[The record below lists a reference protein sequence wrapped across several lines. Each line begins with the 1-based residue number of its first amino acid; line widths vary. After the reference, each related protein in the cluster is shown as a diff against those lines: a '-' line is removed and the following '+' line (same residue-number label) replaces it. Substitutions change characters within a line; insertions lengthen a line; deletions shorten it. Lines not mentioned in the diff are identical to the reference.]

1 MVRCGKPKNAWEKA
15 VPDNKSPPLSRRQVL
30 RISGAAAGIAAIPGF
45 GIEKTLAASYPDR
58 PIRIIVPF
66 APAGPTDIMARI
78 LAQNLGAAL
87 SGTLIV
93 ENRSGAGGNI
103 GIGYAAHAEAD
114 GYTLLVT
121 SSAYVVN
128 PSLYA
133 TIPYDPFRDF
143 APVAELG
150 TSPNAILIDPKFGIR
165 SIAELIARAKAKPNE
180 FNYASPGAG
189 TTPHLSGEL
198 LKIVGGIDITH
209 VPFSGAGPA
218 IQALLGGVTQLA
230 VTALPPA
237 IPYIDSGAIKALAV
251 TGSKRWVDLP
261 DVPTMVELGYHDFIA
276 DTFQAFLAPVKTPAD
291 IVARL
296 SAKSVEVMKKPEIV
310 EQLRVNGFEVIANGS
325 DGLRQ
330 RIATEV
336 PKWHDVIAKA
346 GIKPV

>member
-1 MVRCGKPKNAWEKA
+1 MPRH
-15 VPDNKSPPLSRRQVL
+15 KSPLPSRRQFLKAASLKAVSL
-30 RISGAAAGIAAIPGF
+30 AATAAAVPAF
-45 GIEKTLAASYPDR
+45 GVRRALAARYPER

-78 LAQNLGAAL
+78 LGQNLGIAL
-87 SGTLIV
+87 SGNVIV

-103 GIGYAAHAEAD
+103 GIGYTAHAEAD

-133 TIPYDPFRDF
+133 TVPYDPFKDF
-143 APVAELG
+143 APIAELG
-150 TSPNAILIDPKFGIR
+150 TSPNAIMIDPKLGIN
-165 SIAELIARAKAKPNE
+165 SIAELIARVKAKPDA

-198 LKIVGGIDITH
+198 LKIVGGIEITH
-209 VPFSGAGPA
+209 VPFSAAGPA
-218 IQALLGGVTQLA
+218 IQALLGGTTQLA

-237 IPYIDSGAIKALAV
+237 IPYIENGSIKALAV
-251 TGSKRWVDLP
+251 TGARRWVDLP
-261 DVPTMVELGYHDFIA
+261 DVPTMIELGYTDFIA
-276 DTFQAFLAPVKTPAD
+276 DTFQAFLAPAKTPPD

-310 EQLRVNGFEVIANGS
+310 EQLRINGFEVIANGS

-330 RIATEV
+330 RIVTEV

>member
-1 MVRCGKPKNAWEKA
+1 MHKSEETSGSKI
-15 VPDNKSPPLSRRQVL
+15 VPHHKSPLPSRRQFL
-30 RISGAAAGIAAIPGF
+30 KTAGLAAAAPMLGARRATAAG
-45 GIEKTLAASYPDR
+45 YPDR
-58 PIRIIVPF
+58 TIKIIVPF

-78 LAQNLGAAL
+78 LAQNLGTAL
-87 SGTLIV
+87 PGNLIV
-93 ENRSGAGGNI
+93 ENRSGAGGNL
-103 GIGYAAHAEAD
+103 GIGYVAHAEAD

-133 TIPYDPFRDF
+133 NIPYDPFKDF
-143 APVAELG
+143 VPIAELG
-150 TSPNAILIDPKFGIR
+150 TSPNAIMIDPKLGINT
-165 SIAELIARAKAKPNE
+165 IAELFARARAKPDE
-180 FNYASPGAG
+180 LNYASPGAG

-198 LKIVGGIDITH
+198 LKIEGHVDITH

-237 IPYIDSGAIKALAV
+237 IPYIESGAIKALAV
-251 TGSKRWVDLP
+251 TGARRWIDLP
-261 DVPTMVELGYHDFIA
+261 NVPTMIELGYGDFIA
-276 DTFQAFLAPVKTPAD
+276 DTFQAFLAPRKTPPE

-296 SAKSVEVMKKPEIV
+296 SATAVDVLKRPEIV
-310 EQLRVNGFEVIANGS
+310 DQLRVNGFEVIANGA
-325 DGLRQ
+325 DGLRK
-330 RIATEV
+330 RIETEV